1 MGRPQLP
8 TLPKSTCA
16 TMVFGLVRYCTIRVH
31 SGEVSTAM
39 TCSRCSCRSA
49 KTVDCPIP
57 ISAYTVALD
66 SSVLKSVS
74 SPSNRMGFCRSSS
87 TFWIFGSTVVDVAV
101 FAVVAVFADV
111 EVVAVVEVVDVAVSI
126 GILSVGIVQV
136 FGYG

>member
-1 MGRPQLP
+1 M
-8 TLPKSTCA
+8 
-16 TMVFGLVRYCTIRVH
+16 RVH

-101 FAVVAVFADV
+101 FADVAVFVD
-111 EVVAVVEVVDVAVSI
+111 VEVVDVAVSI